1 MPETPA
7 IPAADLVEAARRRGV
22 TRLVHF
28 TPLNNLLGIVEL
40 GAIVARD
47 RLLALARERNDTFL
61 LDYIAFNDRLRLDRC
76 TNHVNLSV
84 QHPNARLLSRFRAL
98 CSCDVWCVLLVSPA
112 CLETPG
118 VLFAVGNVAARQVRQ
133 GGIAS
138 GVAGF
143 EALFRDSQLSA
154 NQFQARRLT
163 RRGLDENLPT
173 DPQAEILFPGEIPL
187 RLVDGIAFED
197 TLSLARA
204 QAAIRLAGDGGEPVT
219 PLLLFV
225 DPHLFHERTAR
236 NP

>member
-1 MPETPA
+1 MPETHA

-22 TRLVHF
+22 TRLAHF

-47 RLLALARERNDTFL
+47 RLLTLARERNDTFL
-61 LDYIAFNDRLRLDRC
+61 LDYIAFNDRLRLDHR
-76 TNHVNLSV
+76 TGHVNLSV
-84 QHPNARLLSRFRAL
+84 QHPNARLLRRFRAI
-98 CSCDVWCVLLVSPA
+98 CPCDVWCVLLVSPA

-154 NQFQARRLT
+154 NQFQASRLT
-163 RRGLDENLPT
+163 RRGLDDNLPT
-173 DPQAEILFPGEIPL
+173 DPQAEVLFPGEIPL

-197 TLSLARA
+197 PLSLARA
-204 QAAIRLAGDGGEPVT
+204 QAAIRLAGAVGSPVPPLIEEP
-219 PLLLFV
+219 
-225 DPHLFHERTAR
+225 DLFHERIER

>member
-7 IPAADLVEAARRRGV
+7 IPAANPAEAARQRGV
-22 TRLVHF
+22 TRLAHF

-47 RLLALARERNDTFL
+47 RLLTLARERNDTFL
-61 LDYIAFNDRLRLDRC
+61 LDYIAFNDRLRLDHR
-76 TNHVNLSV
+76 TGHVNLSV
-84 QHPNARLLSRFRAL
+84 QHPNARLLSRFRTI
-98 CSCDVWCVLLVSPA
+98 CPCDVWCVLLVSPA
-112 CLETPG
+112 CLEAPG
-118 VLFAVGNVAARQVRQ
+118 VLFAVGNAAARQVRQ

-143 EALFRDSQLSA
+143 EALFRDRQVSA
-154 NQFQARRLT
+154 NQFQAYRLT
-163 RRGLDENLPT
+163 RRGLDDNLPT

-197 TLSLARA
+197 PLSLARA
-204 QAAIRLAGDGGEPVT
+204 QAAIRLAGDGGEPGT
-219 PLLLFV
+219 PLRLFI

>member
-1 MPETPA
+1 MPEAATTLASSPA
-7 IPAADLVEAARRRGV
+7 EAARRRGV
-22 TRLVHF
+22 TRLAHF

-98 CSCDVWCVLLVSPA
+98 CVCDVWCVLLVSPA

-118 VLFAVGNVAARQVRQ
+118 VLFAVGNAAARRVRQ
-133 GGIAS
+133 GGIAG

-143 EALFRDSQLSA
+143 EALFRDGQLSA
-154 NQFQARRLT
+154 NQFQASRLT
-163 RRGLDENLPT
+163 RRGLDDNLPT
-173 DPQAEILFPGEIPL
+173 DPQAEVLFPGEIPL

-197 TLSLARA
+197 PLSLARA

>member
-1 MPETPA
+1 MPETHA

-22 TRLVHF
+22 TRLAHF

-47 RLLALARERNDTFL
+47 RLLTLARERNDTFL

-154 NQFQARRLT
+154 NQFQASRLT
-163 RRGLDENLPT
+163 RRGLDDNLPT
-173 DPQAEILFPGEIPL
+173 DPQAEVLFPGEIPL

-197 TLSLARA
+197 PLSLARA

-219 PLLLFV
+219 PLLLLV

>member
-1 MPETPA
+1 MPEAATTLASSPA
-7 IPAADLVEAARRRGV
+7 EAARRRGV

-47 RLLALARERNDTFL
+47 RLQTLARERNDTFL

-98 CSCDVWCVLLVSPA
+98 CVCDVWCVLLVSPA

-118 VLFAVGNVAARQVRQ
+118 VLFAVGNAAARRVRQ
-133 GGIAS
+133 GGIAG

-163 RRGLDENLPT
+163 RGGLDANLPT
-173 DPQAEILFPGEIPL
+173 DPQAEVLFPGEIPL

-197 TLSLARA
+197 PLSLARA
-204 QAAIRLAGDGGEPVT
+204 QAAIRLAGAVGSPVPPLIEEP
-219 PLLLFV
+219 
-225 DPHLFHERTAR
+225 DLFHERIER